1 MLINASTFLNWLTP
15 SLKTGACA
23 RSWSLKFEHLCEI
36 YESLREDVKEKLK
49 SYVHDPDKVCVM
61 C

>member
-1 MLINASTFLNWLTP
+1 MIPVKDITLALP
-15 SLKTGACA
+15 
-23 RSWSLKFEHLCEI
+23 EHLCEI